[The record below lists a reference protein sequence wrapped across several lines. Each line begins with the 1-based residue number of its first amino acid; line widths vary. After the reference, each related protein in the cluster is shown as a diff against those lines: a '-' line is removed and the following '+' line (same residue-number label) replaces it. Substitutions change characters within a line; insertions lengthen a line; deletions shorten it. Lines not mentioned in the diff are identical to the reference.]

1 MVKATAQPWLYS
13 YASTADMCVK
23 CLRWVVPIPC
33 WSSSINNTSRCKY
46 ITSISYSL
54 KSKGCQNCIT
64 MLVVHAALFKICL
77 FVWWNNDSK
86 ILPQLCPHIFEC
98 YQFCFCR
105 HHTGTDF
112 LPDHKAVR
120 YLLKQKPKKSTTS
133 KFNTENERNEYL
145 LCSPTKNNR
154 KTSLRKKPL
163 NQGSLYMIIM
173 CPLYLKSDIV

>member
-1 MVKATAQPWLYS
+1 MTTLFHKRNVKIKILCYGVVKLCPWVGILSQSTSEHSGLGTHPENFLVSVVKATAQPWLYS

-64 MLVVHAALFKICL
+64 MLVVHAALFTIICL

-112 LPDHKAVR
+112 LPDRKAVR
-120 YLLKQKPKKSTTS
+120 YLLKQKPNKRICK
-133 KFNTENERNEYL
+133 
-145 LCSPTKNNR
+145 
-154 KTSLRKKPL
+154 
-163 NQGSLYMIIM
+163 
-173 CPLYLKSDIV
+173 